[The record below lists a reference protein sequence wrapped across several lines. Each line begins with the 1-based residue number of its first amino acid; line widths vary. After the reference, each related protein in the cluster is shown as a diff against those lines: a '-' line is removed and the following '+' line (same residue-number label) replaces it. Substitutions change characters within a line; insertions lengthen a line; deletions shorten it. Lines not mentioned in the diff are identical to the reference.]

1 MASRNAPKLDAV
13 VVAEPHQNIDKHR
26 LCFLCPSGERPRCGR
41 TANEC
46 DELAPLHCLPRGSG
60 QVSTQTST
68 LEGVGRG
75 VSLCPLWVDT
85 VEKRFCGPECATL
98 IQNRGRV
105 RNFDSNTLLFGFDC
119 CVWADR

>member
-1 MASRNAPKLDAV
+1 MAFALMAFAFMGSSSSNSS
-13 VVAEPHQNIDKHR
+13 
-26 LCFLCPSGERPRCGR
+26 SGSPPTVIGKRPRASLVSALR
-41 TANEC
+41 QNRI
-46 DELAPLHCLPRGSG
+46 LALFATHVLRAGVALTSPLSASDWSG
-60 QVSTQTST
+60 DSAAQNK
-68 LEGVGRG
+68 
-75 VSLCPLWVDT
+75 CPLWADT

>member
-1 MASRNAPKLDAV
+1 MKV
-13 VVAEPHQNIDKHR
+13 FDKHTLCCRHLTRITAR
-26 LCFLCPSGERPRCGR
+26 LNAAELPPARHWQPCLTNFVELCATKCGATSATRVGQSRSKWNTGLEAAGGKARP
-41 TANEC
+41 
-46 DELAPLHCLPRGSG
+46 P
-60 QVSTQTST
+60 
-68 LEGVGRG
+68 
-75 VSLCPLWVDT
+75 CPLWVDT

>member
-1 MASRNAPKLDAV
+1 MTG
-13 VVAEPHQNIDKHR
+13 I
-26 LCFLCPSGERPRCGR
+26 
-41 TANEC
+41 ANC
-46 DELAPLHCLPRGSG
+46 SARAASG
-60 QVSTQTST
+60 QVAAAPPRSLMNSRRLITAPAGLDKTSYRQNST
-68 LEGVGRG
+68 LKGGRDD
-75 VSLCPLWVDT
+75 SQCPLWVDT

>member
-1 MASRNAPKLDAV
+1 MPFAIAPTLKRRAIDANIMQNGEKASPQSRHSRRAAMFALSPKAD
-13 VVAEPHQNIDKHR
+13 IR
-26 LCFLCPSGERPRCGR
+26 LFGR
-41 TANEC
+41 E
-46 DELAPLHCLPRGSG
+46 
-60 QVSTQTST
+60 
-68 LEGVGRG
+68 
-75 VSLCPLWVDT
+75 CPLRADT